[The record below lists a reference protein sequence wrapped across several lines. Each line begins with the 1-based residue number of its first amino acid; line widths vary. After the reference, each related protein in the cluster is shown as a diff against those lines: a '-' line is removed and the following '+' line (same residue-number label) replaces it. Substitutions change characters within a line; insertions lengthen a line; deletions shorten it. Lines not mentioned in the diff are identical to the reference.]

1 MLQVLEV
8 NFVPNF
14 VSVTVETRHTDKIK
28 NKEKLK
34 KKTTTPKQLELYDF
48 SLTVFFIFFKTCS

>member
-28 NKEKLK
+28 NKEKFK
-34 KKTTTPKQLELYDF
+34 KKKQPQNNLNCM
-48 SLTVFFIFFKTCS
+48 IFH